1 MIKFIQIENGLAL
14 IKWQNLDDA
23 VELKKFIDNCEVNL
37 HYLNVSNP
45 LKPGV
50 EDVEYD

>member
-1 MIKFIQIENGLAL
+1 MIKFIQIDEGIAI
-14 IKWQNLDDA
+14 IKWDKLDDA

-45 LKPGV
+45 LKRGV
-50 EDVEYD
+50 EDIER